1 MNLKSVKNVSFKWS
15 KNNGLF
21 MKTISIEK
29 LNNKLQSFIQK
40 CQYNPFKIIKLN

>member
-1 MNLKSVKNVSFKWS
+1 MNLKCIKNISFKWS

-29 LNNKLQSFIQK
+29 LNNKLQCFIQK
-40 CQYNPFKIIKLN
+40 CQYHPFKKIN